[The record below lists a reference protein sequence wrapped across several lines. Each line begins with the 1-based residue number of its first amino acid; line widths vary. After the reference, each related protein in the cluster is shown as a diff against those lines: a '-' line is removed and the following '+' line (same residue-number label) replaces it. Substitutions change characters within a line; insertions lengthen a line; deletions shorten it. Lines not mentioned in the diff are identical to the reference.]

1 MVGIIELTKI
11 PLASAVYYS
20 QTFWIRSIFLI
31 ALIAVNISTFET
43 VVAGFERINNQRTED
58 FRKLLIKKDTLED
71 QILEKRIK
79 IDEKNLNKQI
89 DDLQKKYTLISSEA
103 EKIENYQPKEIRN

>member
-43 VVAGFERINNQRTED
+43 VVA
-58 FRKLLIKKDTLED
+58 
-71 QILEKRIK
+71 
-79 IDEKNLNKQI
+79 
-89 DDLQKKYTLISSEA
+89 DL
-103 EKIENYQPKEIRN
+103 KE